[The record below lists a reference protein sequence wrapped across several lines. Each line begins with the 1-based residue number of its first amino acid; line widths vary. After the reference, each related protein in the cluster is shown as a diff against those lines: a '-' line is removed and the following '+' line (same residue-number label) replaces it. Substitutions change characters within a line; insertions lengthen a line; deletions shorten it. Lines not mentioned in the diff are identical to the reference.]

1 MIETGLTISVYA
13 DRDLITA
20 RDYHF
25 EVNCGREF
33 SLVYVEN
40 GREDKPYISFGS
52 IEEMEAVA
60 TAMLK
65 TARLAREMQIE

>member
-13 DRDLITA
+13 DRH
-20 RDYHF
+20 YHY
-25 EVNCGREF
+25 EVQCNGEF
-33 SLVYVEN
+33 SLLYVEN